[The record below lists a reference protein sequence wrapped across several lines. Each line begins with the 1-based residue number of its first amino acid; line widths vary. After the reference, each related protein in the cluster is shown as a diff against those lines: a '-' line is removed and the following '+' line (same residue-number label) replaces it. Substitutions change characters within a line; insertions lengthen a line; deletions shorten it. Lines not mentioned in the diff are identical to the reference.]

1 MIAVKSK
8 RLEMKMTQQELASR
22 SGVPQSLIAD
32 IENGKRLNPTINT
45 AFKLSR
51 VLGCTVEELIV
62 EEKAE

>member
-45 AFKLSR
+45 
-51 VLGCTVEELIV
+51 LILQCQLLNRIV
-62 EEKAE
+62 VKKRAVR